1 MAVPA
6 MRLRVMFS
14 KGGVL
19 TYTSHLDLLR
29 AWVRTL
35 RRAGTPMA
43 YTGGFNPRPKL
54 QFAGALPLG
63 HTGGAELMD
72 VWLEKVVPA
81 AGLGETLRPVMPEG
95 LTVGEAVEAP
105 LAEPPLQNR
114 VMTADYLA
122 TVKCAC
128 PVGVLV
134 SRIEDLLAAR
144 ELPRERRSRQY
155 DLRPLIER
163 VHLEGSGGGRV
174 RFGMHLASRQGAT
187 ARPEAVME
195 SLGMGGAFARY
206 HRRGLV
212 LDSV

>member
-1 MAVPA
+1 
-6 MRLRVMFS
+6 MRLRVTFS

-19 TYTSHLDLLR
+19 AYTSHLDVLR

-35 RRAGTPMA
+35 RRAGTPMT

-63 HTGGAELMD
+63 HTGESELMD
-72 VWLEKVVPA
+72 VWLEKPVPT
-81 AGLGETLRPVMPEG
+81 AGFVETLRHVMPEG
-95 LTVGEAVEAP
+95 LTVVQAVEAP
-105 LAEPPLQNR
+105 LTEAPLQNR
-114 VMTADYLA
+114 VMTADYVV
-122 TVKCAC
+122 TVNWAG
-128 PVGVLV
+128 PVEVLV
-134 SRIEDLLAAR
+134 ARIEDLLAAR
-144 ELPRERRSRQY
+144 ELPRERRGRQY

-174 RFGMHLASRQGAT
+174 WFGMHLACRQGAT

-206 HRRGLV
+206 HRLGLV
-212 LDSV
+212 LDNV